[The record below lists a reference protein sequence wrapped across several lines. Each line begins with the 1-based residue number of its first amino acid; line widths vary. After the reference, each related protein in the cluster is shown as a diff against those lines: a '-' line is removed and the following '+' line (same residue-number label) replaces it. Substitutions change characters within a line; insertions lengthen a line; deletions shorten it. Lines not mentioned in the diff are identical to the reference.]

1 MELRHLKYFQ
11 IVANERSFTKAA
23 EKLNISQ
30 PPLSRQI
37 KDLENELGVKLF
49 IRKYKNLEL
58 TKQGELFLD
67 YANKIIDLSLESI
80 RQVRRVK

>member
-23 EKLNISQ
+23 EKLNMSQ

-58 TKQGELFLD
+58 TEQGELFLD

>member
-23 EKLNISQ
+23 EKLSMSQ

-58 TKQGELFLD
+58 TEQGELFLD
-67 YANKIIDLSLESI
+67 YANRIIDLSLESI

>member
-23 EKLNISQ
+23 EKLNMSQ

-58 TKQGELFLD
+58 TEQGELFLD
-67 YANKIIDLSLESI
+67 YANRIIDLSLESI

>member
-23 EKLNISQ
+23 EKLNMSQ

-49 IRKYKNLEL
+49 VRKYKNLEL
-58 TKQGELFLD
+58 TKQGELFLN

-80 RQVRRVK
+80 RQVQRVK